1 MGSHTDYN
9 QGFVLTMSIDR
20 DTWIAA
26 RPRSDRM
33 AMIYSL
39 NLPGGGSFDLD
50 DIQHDADSPWTDYVR
65 GVAKVFQGAGYPVRG
80 FDGLI
85 HSTVPLGGGVSSSA
99 ALEVATAEM
108 LKELCAWKIEPKE
121 LALLCQR
128 AENEFVGMRCGILDQ
143 YSSVMGKAGHSLLLD
158 CRSITSSAVPLPDRI
173 EVVLCDTNTGRRLTD
188 SGYAARRAECEE
200 GVRLLGRSDS
210 NIKALRD
217 VSPQMVLAHKDALPD
232 TIFRRC
238 LFVTRENQRVLD
250 MAGALKT
257 VDFAMIGRLMEL
269 SFEEARDLYEIVSP
283 EMGRMVEAVHLAP
296 GAIGAR
302 QAGAGFGGCIVAVA
316 HVAQAPTFVSRV
328 IEAYSAS
335 TGLQPAVYP
344 LRPSVG
350 AGPITLIS

>member
-1 MGSHTDYN
+1 
-9 QGFVLTMSIDR
+9 
-20 DTWIAA
+20 
-26 RPRSDRM
+26 
-33 AMIYSL
+33 
-39 NLPGGGSFDLD
+39 
-50 DIQHDADSPWTDYVR
+50 
-65 GVAKVFQGAGYPVRG
+65 
-80 FDGLI
+80 
-85 HSTVPLGGGVSSSA
+85 
-99 ALEVATAEM
+99 
-108 LKELCAWKIEPKE
+108 
-121 LALLCQR
+121 
-128 AENEFVGMRCGILDQ
+128 
-143 YSSVMGKAGHSLLLD
+143 
-158 CRSITSSAVPLPDRI
+158 
-173 EVVLCDTNTGRRLTD
+173 
-188 SGYAARRAECEE
+188 
-200 GVRLLGRSDS
+200 
-210 NIKALRD
+210 
-217 VSPQMVLAHKDALPD
+217 MVLAHKDALPD

-350 AGPITLIS
+350 AGPIPLIS